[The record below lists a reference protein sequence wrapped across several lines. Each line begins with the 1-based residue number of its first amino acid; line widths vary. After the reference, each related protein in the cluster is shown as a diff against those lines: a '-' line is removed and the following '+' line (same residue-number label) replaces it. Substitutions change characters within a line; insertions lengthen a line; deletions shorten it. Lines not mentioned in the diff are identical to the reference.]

1 MFIVV
6 YTLKSKQVAKSLA
19 RFDSRSFN
27 GLCEILSFGVP
38 TAVIV
43 FLDWGASEVQAILV
57 GISGVNEL
65 AAWVMINNFYV

>member
-1 MFIVV
+1 MKSLGFVFIVV
-6 YTLKSKQVAKSLA
+6 YTLKSKKVAKS
-19 RFDSRSFN
+19 
-27 GLCEILSFGVP
+27 GLCKILSFGVP

-43 FLDWGASEVQAILV
+43 FLYWGASEVQAILV